1 MSSDGFPQPPG
12 FHRPG
17 SDSAGVNAILP
28 GMKVDCVIGLCR
40 VLDFGTAT
48 EVRKPRFSR
57 SVEFEDFPTMFDFPP
72 VRSIFRQNPR
82 GLCE

>member
-1 MSSDGFPQPPG
+1 MILRFDS
-12 FHRPG
+12 G

-48 EVRKPRFSR
+48 EAGGQTAKGW
-57 SVEFEDFPTMFDFPP
+57 EGK
-72 VRSIFRQNPR
+72 FR
-82 GLCE
+82 GWT